1 MSFVARLLVIAGL
14 CLAAGWGQAA
24 VTEELL
30 AIQRLHRSGDL
41 GTALQRVERA
51 LTAKPDDADLRFFRA
66 VILADSGRR
75 DDAIEALTT
84 LLRDHPQLAEPYNN
98 LAVLYAGQGRLEMAR
113 QALESALR
121 NDPAYTV
128 AHENLGD
135 LYVRMAQQSYQRALP
150 PQGMAPQ
157 GLQQKLRL
165 ARELLL
171 SPHRLRRRV
180 TLKSGD
186 RRSLHCC
193 PSRP

>member
-1 MSFVARLLVIAGL
+1 MSIVRRLLVIAGL
-14 CLAAGWGQAA
+14 SLAAGWGQAA

-41 GTALQRVERA
+41 VTALQRVERA
-51 LTAKPDDADLRFFRA
+51 LAAQPDDADLRFFRA

-75 DDAIEALTT
+75 DDAIEALTR

-113 QALESALR
+113 QALEAALR

-135 LYVRMAQQSYQRALP
+135 LYVRLAQQSYQRALP
-150 PQGMAPQ
+150 PQGVTPLP
-157 GLQQKLRL
+157 LQQKLRL
-165 ARELLL
+165 ARELLA
-171 SPHRLRRRV
+171 SSTPPAP
-180 TLKSGD
+180 T
-186 RRSLHCC
+186 
-193 PSRP
+193 RP